1 MIPLDHST
9 VGTEAL
15 DDTACPPVLART
27 ILKDI
32 GRSNAL
38 FGGRAAVTWGVRRLL
53 DGIRPGTRLTLLD
66 VGAGAGDIARAARRA
81 ARRRG
86 IDLIAVGLDPLRE
99 AAQLCREAG
108 VLPLRASAAALPLR
122 GEAFDIVIASQF
134 LHHFTRA
141 SAVALV
147 RAFDAVARLGV
158 VVAEPRRTEAAA
170 AGFWLASLGLGFHR
184 VTREDGVV
192 SVRRSFRTAELRRL
206 LADAGVSAVVRRRP
220 GFRVA
225 AYWRGHHAD
234 R

>member
-1 MIPLDHST
+1 MITLEASP

-15 DDTACPPVLART
+15 DGTACPPVLART
-27 ILKDI
+27 LLKDI

-38 FGGRAAVTWGVRRLL
+38 FGGRAAVIWGVRRLL
-53 DGIRPGTRLTLLD
+53 DGIRPDSRLTLLD
-66 VGAGAGDIARAARRA
+66 VGAGAGDIARAARRD

-108 VLPLRASAAALPLR
+108 VLPLRASAAALPL
-122 GEAFDIVIASQF
+122 GDGAFDIVIASQF

-141 SAVALV
+141 SALTLV

-170 AGFWLASLGLGFHR
+170 AGFWLASLALGFHR
-184 VTREDGVV
+184 VTREDGVI
-192 SVRRSFRTAELRRL
+192 SVRRSFRPEELRQL
-206 LADAGVSAVVRRRP
+206 LVEAGVAAVVRRRP

-225 AYWRGHHAD
+225 AYWRVQRAD